1 MDLAIQIL
9 AYGSSSRNSS
19 EPNRMSDYY
28 LRTDTDAQM
37 ARAFADIGIAVKRI
51 DGEAHELDGQ
61 RIDIGWIGPVT
72 RIDSVTGQP
81 QSDGRF
87 HANLRVSGELTAEQ
101 IDALPILNPPPST
114 PMRVWA

>member
-1 MDLAIQIL
+1 
-9 AYGSSSRNSS
+9 
-19 EPNRMSDYY
+19 MSDYY
-28 LRTDTDAQM
+28 LRTDTEAQM

-72 RIDSVTGQP
+72 WIDQVTGQP
-81 QSDGRF
+81 QADSRF
-87 HANLRVSGELTAEQ
+87 HANMRVSGELTAEQ
-101 IDALPILNPPPST
+101 IDALPILNPPPAT